1 MQACVVSVFSCKEYL
16 GKSSPQNIYAF
27 CWVNFFWEKANQV
40 FFLVYMKNVQANSK
54 LNKTLIIYKALVYHE
69 LCHTDKGCVF
79 CAMIKV
85 AKAKILFLHSDP
97 EMTPI

>member
-1 MQACVVSVFSCKEYL
+1 MHFVGSTFS
-16 GKSSPQNIYAF
+16 GKRLT
-27 CWVNFFWEKANQV
+27 K

-69 LCHTDKGCVF
+69 LRHTDKGCVF
-79 CAMIKV
+79 WAMIKV

-97 EMTPI
+97 EMIPI